1 LGRTPYVG
9 TPMYEVLHGVKK
21 GLKDMLAPQGMFED
35 LGLKYVG
42 PVDGHDVAALELALR
57 SARDYG
63 GPVIVHCVTKKGFG
77 YAPAED
83 DEADRF
89 HGVGV
94 IDPLTGKPLVVPTA
108 RTWTSAFGDEMVA
121 IGAERENVV
130 AVTAAMLEP
139 VGLGSFAAAFP
150 ERVFDVG
157 IAEQHAVT
165 SAAGLAMGGMRPV
178 VCVYATFLNRAFD
191 QLLMDV
197 ALHKQPVVF
206 VLDRAGVT
214 GDDGPSHN
222 GMWDMSFLPVVPGLV
237 AHIPRDEP
245 TLRAALHASLDRADG
260 PSVLRFPKG
269 ALPSEIPALRRVG
282 DVVTGVDVLREA
294 SQVDDSERSAGPVL
308 LVAYGS
314 MVPTALEVADR
325 VADQGIGIT
334 VVDPRRLC
342 PVDDSLLE
350 LARHAELVVTLEDN
364 GLAGGAGATL
374 AAALRVAEI
383 DVPVRTL
390 GLTQEFLP
398 QGKRNSLLAQAGLS
412 AQAVARRIV
421 EAVAHHEPELQPAP
435 KA

>member
-1 LGRTPYVG
+1 
-9 TPMYEVLHGVKK
+9 
-21 GLKDMLAPQGMFED
+21 
-35 LGLKYVG
+35 
-42 PVDGHDVAALELALR
+42 
-57 SARDYG
+57 
-63 GPVIVHCVTKKGFG
+63 
-77 YAPAED
+77 
-83 DEADRF
+83 
-89 HGVGV
+89 
-94 IDPLTGKPLVVPTA
+94 
-108 RTWTSAFGDEMVA
+108 
-121 IGAERENVV
+121 
-130 AVTAAMLEP
+130 
-139 VGLGSFAAAFP
+139 
-150 ERVFDVG
+150 
-157 IAEQHAVT
+157 
-165 SAAGLAMGGMRPV
+165 
-178 VCVYATFLNRAFD
+178 
-191 QLLMDV
+191 
-197 ALHKQPVVF
+197 
-206 VLDRAGVT
+206 
-214 GDDGPSHN
+214 
-222 GMWDMSFLPVVPGLV
+222 
-237 AHIPRDEP
+237 
-245 TLRAALHASLDRADG
+245 
-260 PSVLRFPKG
+260 VLRFPKG